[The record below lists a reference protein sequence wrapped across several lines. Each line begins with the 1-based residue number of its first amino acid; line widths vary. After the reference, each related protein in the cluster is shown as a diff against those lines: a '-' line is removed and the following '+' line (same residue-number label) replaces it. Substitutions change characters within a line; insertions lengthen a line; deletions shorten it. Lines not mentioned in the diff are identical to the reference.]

1 MEPTNDAPHIQF
13 GQEARHGP
21 RTQGNDALVITAL
34 LANYEIERV
43 FIESGSSVDILFE
56 EAYDQMQLGDVPF
69 EAVDTFLYGFAG
81 EVVHPKGMI
90 SLPLTLGATPLR
102 KTCLLKFLVVDSP
115 LAYNVILGRP
125 TLNTFRGIISTYYMK
140 IKFPI
145 RGGVREAPAD
155 ALQAHKCC
163 AEAIIRG
170 KKRRLEESPKTEDSN
185 ERGKDTVPSPEP
197 NKETPATVL
206 LVEELPT
213 IELTHGDPEKVTK
226 IGSRMTE
233 DIRNQVVN
241 YLLRKQDI
249 FAWTPQDLEGI
260 DLGVITHHSTWTPV
274 LGR

>member
-1 MEPTNDAPHIQF
+1 MDVEPTNDTLHIQF
-13 GQEARHGP
+13 GQEERHGP

-43 FIESGSSVDILFE
+43 FIESGSSVEILFE
-56 EAYDQMQLGDVPF
+56 EAYDQMQLGNVPF
-69 EAVDTFLYGFAG
+69 EAIDTFLCGFTE

-90 SLPLTLGATPLR
+90 SLPLTLGTTPLR
-102 KTCLLKFLVVDSP
+102 TTYLLKFLVVDSL

-125 TLNTFRGIISTYYMK
+125 MLNTFRGIISTYYM

-145 RGGVREAPAD
+145 CGGVREAPTD

-170 KKRRLEESPKTEDSN
+170 KKRTLEESPKTEDSN

-197 NKETPATVL
+197 NKETPAIVL

-213 IELTHGDPEKVTK
+213 IELTPGDPEKVTK

-233 DIRNQVVN
+233 DIRNEVVN
-241 YLLRKQDI
+241 CLLRNQDI
-249 FAWTPQDLEGI
+249 F
-260 DLGVITHHSTWTPV
+260 
-274 LGR
+274 